1 MKKTALILSILIG
14 GLAFITPLEKVI
26 FAQEKNTKK
35 VEQSMNLTQDDAKKL
50 LIDFNNKVDYIY
62 QGTHKDFKYLQEKG
76 LKGFVF
82 LPDVETDI
90 GYFVDENTSHIY
102 AFHPSGYLE
111 LEK

>member
-14 GLAFITPLEKVI
+14 GLALITPLEKIV
-26 FAQEKNTKK
+26 FAQEKSNTKI
-35 VEQSMNLTQDDAKKL
+35 EQTVNLTQDDAKKL
-50 LIDFNNKVDYIY
+50 LIDFNNKLDYIY
-62 QGTHKDFKYLQEKG
+62 QGTHNDFKFLQEKG

-82 LPDVETDI
+82 LPDIETDI

-102 AFHPSGYLE
+102 AFHPSGYFE